1 MSSFYTVTKKEL
13 QDHFNSW
20 RFIILLFIIVAAIA
34 YVYFAAGNIKSAITG
49 STDFIFLSLFTSTAV
64 QASSSLVPSSFLSLM
79 ATLIPV
85 AGIILGLDA
94 INSERNNG
102 TLSRLVSQPIYRDN
116 IINAKFF
123 AGLITIGIVLLTIVL
138 LVSAMGLRIL
148 GVPPSVEEIWRLIF
162 FLVIGII
169 YGGFWLGLAILFSTL
184 FKQVAVSAILAIAVW
199 LFFAVFYPIIY
210 IAIANSMSSATQ
222 EAAIKDA
229 NTIITLTR
237 LSPIYLFNESMAVTL
252 MPGARSAS
260 QILTILTTDAGNYLL
275 ATPLSL
281 AQSLIA
287 VWPQIISTIVLTA
300 VCFVISYVKFMFEEI
315 RAL

>member
-1 MSSFYTVTKKEL
+1 MSAFYTVTKKEL

-20 RFIILLFIIVAAIA
+20 RFLILLLIIAAAII
-34 YVYFAAGNIKSAITG
+34 YVFYAAGNIKSSITS
-49 STDFIFLSLFTSTAV
+49 STEFIFLSLFTSVAV
-64 QASSSLVPSSFLSLM
+64 QTGGGLVPSSFLSLM

-116 IINAKFF
+116 IINAKFM
-123 AGLITIGIVLLTIVL
+123 AGLITIAIVLLTIIL
-138 LVSAMGLRIL
+138 LVSAMGLRLL
-148 GVPPSVEEIWRLIF
+148 GVPPSPEEIWRLFF
-162 FLVIGII
+162 FLVIGIV
-169 YGGFWLGLAILFSTL
+169 YGGFWLALAMLFSTL

-199 LFFAVFYPIIY
+199 MFFAFFYPIIY
-210 IAIANSMSSATQ
+210 ITIANSMQGETQ
-222 EAAIKDA
+222 AQVIKNA
-229 NTIITLTR
+229 NTVITLTR

-260 QILTILTTDAGNYLL
+260 QILQILTSDAGNYML
-275 ATPLSL
+275 ATPLTL

-287 VWPQIISTIVLTA
+287 VWPQIIITFVLTA
-300 VCFVISYVKFMFEEI
+300 ICFAISYIKFMFEEI
-315 RAL
+315 RSL